1 MADVKPH
8 EYSLLNE
15 IARDPLVTQAGL
27 SAQLGIA
34 VGSVNWYVKRL
45 IQRGWIKVSHL
56 DRTRLK
62 YDLTSEGMKVFSQ
75 RAMLYAKDSLK
86 VYREL
91 RNRAIEMVEE
101 LKAQGVTEVRLAQND
116 EMMDIMRL
124 TCIENG
130 IGLSDSS
137 RSTTLKVSGQ
147 GFVIVNSD
155 ATRRRSLKEQA

>member
-62 YDLTSEGMKVFSQ
+62 YDLTRKGMAVFTQ
-75 RAMLYAKDSLK
+75 RAVLYARDSLK
-86 VYREL
+86 VYRAF
-91 RNRAIEMVEE
+91 RDQAVRMAEE
-101 LKAQGVTEVRLAQND
+101 LKARGVTEVFLPQGD
-116 EMMDIMRL
+116 EVMDIMRL

-130 IGLSDSS
+130 IGL
-137 RSTTLKVSGQ
+137 RSTPGGVEVRAAGK
-147 GFVIVNSD
+147 GFEAVYGHSP
-155 ATRRRSLKEQA
+155 AEG